1 MLSICIATMDRWK
14 FLKDTLPIFVEQS
27 IVSEVIVCD
36 ENGNDIKQIEK
47 TSLIKNKKLKL
58 YTNEKRL
65 GIYQN
70 KRKAA
75 SLAKEE
81 WVAILDSDNIFP
93 EQWFEDI
100 EDVLKKDTNKKTIY
114 ASAYFRNVNLETG
127 EEFRPCVEFDGLHL
141 TKDSWNT
148 MFERRR
154 WNFLLNDGNWIV
166 PRKAIEYLPIEIQS
180 ESLQAADAI
189 YMLRCWIQGGY
200 NIEYV
205 KGLEYIHTVHGGS
218 SWLETE
224 RESTRIL
231 NRDWRI

>member
-1 MLSICIATMDRWK
+1 MDRWK
-14 FLKDTLPIFVEQS
+14 FLKDTLPIFLEQS

-36 ENGNDIKQIEK
+36 ENGNDIEEIKK
-47 TSLIKNKKLKL
+47 TKLIHNPKVKL
-58 YTNEKRL
+58 YKNEKRL

-93 EQWFEDI
+93 EQWFEDV

-200 NIEYV
+200 SIDYV

-218 SWLETE
+218 SWLATE

-231 NRDWRI
+231 NRDWRL

>member
-1 MLSICIATMDRWK
+1 MLSICIPTMNRWT
-14 FLKDTLPIFVEQS
+14 FLKDTLPIFLEQS
-27 IVSEVIVCD
+27 IVLEVILCD
-36 ENGNDIKQIEK
+36 ENGNDKKEIEK
-47 TSLIKNKKLKL
+47 SSFGKHPKLKCIQ
-58 YTNEKRL
+58 NEKRL

-70 KRKAA
+70 KRKVGTV
-75 SLAKEE
+75 AKGD

-100 EDVLKKDTNKKTIY
+100 EDILKKDKEKKTIY
-114 ASAYFRNVNLETG
+114 ASANFRNVNLETG
-127 EEFRPCVEFDGLHL
+127 EEFRPCVEFDGYEL
-141 TKDSWNT
+141 TKGGWNK
-148 MFERRR
+148 MFEKRR
-154 WNFLLNDGNWIV
+154 WNFLLNDGNWII
-166 PRKAIEYLPIEIQS
+166 PRQALEVLPEHIQS

-189 YMLRCWIQGGY
+189 FMLRCWIEAGY
-200 NIEYV
+200 TIQYV